1 MSGGRT
7 LHFACSCGEL
17 AGRLVD
23 VDARDGTHIVCHCD
37 DCRAN
42 LVALGHTDPGAEGV
56 ELFQTTPD
64 KIKIDQGGENLALLR
79 LSPKGLMRWY
89 AKCCSTPL
97 FNTTSRRGMAFT
109 GVSAEIIKNHETELG
124 PVIARGFIKTPS
136 GKVTHEGLRP
146 MLTSMMGRMGKS
158 WIKGTWRDTPFFDE
172 TGIPVREARVL
183 TREERAA
190 AFMGLSQT

>member
-1 MSGGRT
+1 
-7 LHFACSCGEL
+7 
-17 AGRLVD
+17 
-23 VDARDGTHIVCHCD
+23 
-37 DCRAN
+37 
-42 LVALGHTDPGAEGV
+42 
-56 ELFQTTPD
+56 
-64 KIKIDQGGENLALLR
+64 
-79 LSPKGLMRWY
+79 
-89 AKCCSTPL
+89 
-97 FNTTSRRGMAFT
+97 MAFT

-172 TGIPVREARVL
+172 TGTPVREARVL

-190 AFMGLSQT
+190 AFMGLSQS